1 MVRIDFSDEEAELV
15 REILQSYVSEL
26 GAEIHKT
33 DTFSFR
39 SHLKHDKAVIRDLIG
54 RMQRMAA

>member
-1 MVRIDFSDEEAELV
+1 MVRVEFSEEEAALV
-15 REILQSYVSEL
+15 REILESYVSEL

-39 SHLKHDKAVIRDLIG
+39 SHLKHDKAVIMDIIG
-54 RMQRMAA
+54 RMHKLAA